1 MKNFKNNEIIEELL
15 SILKGNTLDALLPP
29 IIFVVLNN
37 ILSLPLA
44 IMGALSVATFFG
56 LYRIFKKQ
64 KGFYALTGWLGVAL
78 AGGFALLADNA
89 TNYFLPGI
97 ISNIFFLGVMFVSI
111 IIGRPL
117 AALASHL
124 TRGWTLDWFWRKD
137 IKPAYSEVTWMWLAL
152 FIVRTSLQVYL
163 YMQDSVVQLV
173 WVNLLLG
180 LPFTIIILVMS
191 YVYGLWR
198 LKQLKG
204 PGIEEYNA
212 QKQPP
217 YKGQTRG
224 F

>member
-1 MKNFKNNEIIEELL
+1 MKSLKNQEILEELT
-15 SILKGNTLDALLPP
+15 SILKGNTLDAILPP
-29 IIFVVLNN
+29 MIFVVLNN
-37 ILSLPLA
+37 VVSLNLA
-44 IMGALSVATFFG
+44 IMGALGVAAAFG
-56 LYRIFKKQ
+56 VYRVSKNQ
-64 KGFYALTGWLGVAL
+64 KSLYALTGFLGVAL
-78 AGGFALLADNA
+78 AGGFALIANNA

-97 ISNIFFLGVMFVSI
+97 ISNVFFLVVMFISI
-111 IIGRPL
+111 LVGRPL
-117 AALASHL
+117 AALASHI
-124 TRGWTLDWFWRKD
+124 TRGWTLKWFWRKD

-152 FIVRTSLQVYL
+152 FIMRTSLQIYL
-163 YMQDSVVQLV
+163 YMQDNVVQLV

-180 LPFTIIILVMS
+180 LPFTIFVLVLS

-204 PGIEEYNA
+204 PGIEEFNA